1 MEVIVFL
8 KNDVLFKLENDFE
21 ESFEEDGVLFWV
33 EYN

>member
-8 KNDVLFKLENDFE
+8 KNDVLFKLENDLE

>member
-8 KNDVLFKLENDFE
+8 KNDVLFKFENDLE

>member
-8 KNDVLFKLENDFE
+8 KNDVLFKLENDLE
-21 ESFEEDGVLFWV
+21 EIFEEDGVLFWV

>member
-8 KNDVLFKLENDFE
+8 KNDVLFKLENDLE
-21 ESFEEDGVLFWV
+21 ESFEEDGGLFWV